1 MVAETDNLDK
11 PIQSPAPAASPAHSV
26 DGEPLLAFDRARVEP
41 TRRYFYDMPD
51 KIAANVFL
59 IVSLITILAWL
70 TPDWIIGKP
79 LVTRFTWPI
88 MASSG
93 LIQHWSL
100 FSPSVR
106 NINYHCVANIEF
118 SDGTVRCYEFPR
130 TEKMWGL
137 EKFRAEKKRKMFG
150 DCMPWANYAQFLPN
164 IARYLARANYDLASP
179 AIKPVR
185 VSILKYSAITPP
197 PDTKNWTYRD
207 ELPFHTDGNT
217 IFAYQVKP
225 QDLQTD
231 DR

>member
-11 PIQSPAPAASPAHSV
+11 PNQTPITAHPL
-26 DGEPLLAFDRARVEP
+26 DGELLLAFDRARVEP
-41 TRRYFYDMPD
+41 TRRFFYDMPD
-51 KIAANVFL
+51 KVAVNIFL
-59 IVSLITILAWL
+59 IVSLLTILAWL
-70 TPDWIIGKP
+70 TPDWVIGKP
-79 LVTRFTWPI
+79 MVTRFTWPI
-88 MASSG
+88 MAGSG

-130 TEKMWGL
+130 TEKMRGF

-164 IARYLARANYDLASP
+164 IARYLARANYDYANP
-179 AIKPVR
+179 TVKPVR

-197 PDTKNWTYRD
+197 PDSKHWTYRD
-207 ELPFHTDGNT
+207 KLPYHTDAIT

-225 QDLQTD
+225 QDLQKD
-231 DR
+231 DP